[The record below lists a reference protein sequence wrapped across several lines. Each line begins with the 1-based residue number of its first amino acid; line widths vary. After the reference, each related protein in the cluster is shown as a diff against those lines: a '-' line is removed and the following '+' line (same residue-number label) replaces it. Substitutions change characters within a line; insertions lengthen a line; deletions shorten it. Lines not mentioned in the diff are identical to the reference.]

1 MRFFCYN
8 ILGAKMKTLKEM
20 LKISESEQILIDKE
34 SKKVTFP
41 SRVDILKD
49 EFVYTNETKSAIYVI
64 SEALKT
70 GVNTTAQLYFDSL
83 NSQNYEIYF
92 GSTLCV
98 NMAESAAIENLT
110 YLLTLLKKGVKTVY
124 FINVDFNESGTYF
137 YDACGKMSIEKII
150 QTNALRTFKP
160 TVKERVVLMKQASEF
175 NKKLKTLKS
184 FSFNFGNAFCGIK
197 KLAII
202 FDGEVLIKSNS
213 GSRID
218 FAPTKEEV
226 LTELELFYFPAWKSK
241 YNSNSTPTLENAWT
255 ITLKFESETLEFSGL
270 DDYPK
275 NWQFVEYFV
284 KKYGGFTEIRE

>member
-1 MRFFCYN
+1 
-8 ILGAKMKTLKEM
+8 MKTLKEM
-20 LKISESEQILIDKE
+20 LKISESEQILIDKD

-41 SRVDILKD
+41 SRVVILKD

-70 GVNTTAQLYFDSL
+70 SKNITAQLYFDKL

-98 NMAESAAIENLT
+98 NMAESAICENTT

-160 TVKERVVLMKQASEF
+160 TVKERVLLMKAISEF
-175 NKKLKTLKS
+175 NKKLATVKRFT
-184 FSFNFGNAFCGIK
+184 FNFGNAFCGIK

-226 LTELELFYFPAWKSK
+226 LKELELFFLPAWNSK
-241 YNSNSTPTLENAWT
+241 YNTNPTPTLENAWT
-255 ITLKFESETLEFSGL
+255 ITLNLDGEELEFTGL

-275 NWQFVEYFV
+275 TWLFVEYFV
-284 KKYGGFTEIRE
+284 KKYGGFEEIKE

>member
-1 MRFFCYN
+1 
-8 ILGAKMKTLKEM
+8 MKTLKEM
-20 LKISESEQILIDKE
+20 LKISESEQILIDKK

-41 SRVDILKD
+41 SRVVILKD
-49 EFVYTNETKSAIYVI
+49 EFVYTSETKSAIYVI

-70 GVNTTAQLYFDSL
+70 SKNITAQLYFDNL

-98 NMAESAAIENLT
+98 NMVESAASKNLT

-150 QTNALRTFKP
+150 ETNALRAFKP

-175 NKKLKTLKS
+175 NKKLKTLNS
-184 FSFNFGNAFCGIK
+184 FTFNFGNAFCGIK
-197 KLAII
+197 KL
-202 FDGEVLIKSNS
+202 LITFSNTIEIKTN
-213 GSRID
+213 GNKYLE
-218 FAPTKEEV
+218 FTPLKEEV
-226 LTELELFYFPAWKSK
+226 LRELELFYFPAWKSK
-241 YNSNSTPTLENAWT
+241 YGENLKPQIENAWT

>member
-1 MRFFCYN
+1 
-8 ILGAKMKTLKEM
+8 MKTLKEM
-20 LKISESEQILIDKE
+20 LKISESEQILIDKK

-41 SRVDILKD
+41 SRVTILKD

-64 SEALKT
+64 SEALKI
-70 GVNTTAQLYFDSL
+70 GVNTTAQLYFDKL

-98 NMAESAAIENLT
+98 NMAESAASKNLT

-137 YDACGKMSIEKII
+137 YDACGKMSIEKIM

-184 FSFNFGNAFCGIK
+184 FTFNFGNAFCGIK
-197 KLAII
+197 KL
-202 FDGEVLIKSNS
+202 LITFSNTIEIQTN
-213 GSRID
+213 GNKNLE
-218 FAPTKEEV
+218 FTPLKEEV
-226 LTELELFYFPAWKSK
+226 LKELELFYFPAWKSK
-241 YNSNSTPTLENAWT
+241 YGENLKPQFENAWT